1 MNNTINKLLLAGD
14 KFMPEIHL
22 RQPQFT
28 YSACGPF
35 TKHEQ
40 RIQKF
45 RETGDTNYIYKNEL
59 DKACFVHDAAYSD
72 SKDLTKRTVA
82 DKILKNKAF
91 DIAKDPKYY
100 GYQRGLASMVYKF
113 FDSKVASPD
122 KKSEGSG
129 AKHVNTKIIPK
140 NEQLADEIHKPIIR
154 KLKKRKVY
162 SAFKANIWGAIFD
175 LADMQLL
182 SKYNKGIRFLLCVI
196 DIFSKYVWVVPLKD
210 KKGISI
216 VKAFQI
222 ILKQSNR
229 KPNKIWVDKGSEFYN
244 AYFKKWLRDNDI
256 VMYSTHN
263 EGKSVVAERFIR
275 TLKSKIYKYM
285 TSISKN
291 VYIDKLDD
299 IVDEYNNTYH
309 TTIKMKPADVKDNTY
324 INTDKKINNKDPKF
338 KVGDHVRISKYK
350 NIFAKGY
357 MPNWSEEV
365 FFIKKVKNTVSWTYV
380 INDLNR
386 EEITGTFY
394 EKELQKTNQEE
405 FRIEKVIRR
414 KGDKLYVKWKVYNN
428 SFNSWID
435 KASLVQR
442 T

>member
-1 MNNTINKLLLAGD
+1 MNNLINKFLLVGD

-28 YSACGPF
+28 YSACGLF
-35 TKHEQ
+35 TRHEE

-45 RETGDTNYIYKNEL
+45 KETGDTNYVFINAL

-72 SKDLTKRTVA
+72 SKDLTKRTNA
-82 DKILKNKAF
+82 DKNLKNKAF
-91 DIAKDPKYY
+91 DIAKDPKYD

-113 FDSKVASPD
+113 FDSKVS
-122 KKSEGSG
+122 GSG
-129 AKHVNTKIIPK
+129 AKPIPE
-140 NEQLADEIHKPIIR
+140 NEQLANELHKPIIR
-154 KLKKRKVY
+154 KFEKRKVY
-162 SAFKANIWGAIFD
+162 STFKDNIRDFD
-175 LADMQLL
+175 LANMHLL

-196 DIFSKYVWVVPLKD
+196 DIFSKYAWVVTLKD
-210 KKGISI
+210 KKDISI
-216 VKAFQI
+216 VKAFQS
-222 ILKQSNR
+222 ILKQSNQ
-229 KPNKIWVDKGSEFYN
+229 KPSKIWVDKGSEFYN

-263 EGKSVVAERFIR
+263 EEKSVVAERFIK

-309 TTIKMKPADVKDNTY
+309 TTIKMKPIDVKDNTY
-324 INTDKKINNKDPKF
+324 INTSKEINNKDPKF
-338 KVGDHVRISKYK
+338 KDGDRVRISKYK
-350 NIFAKGY
+350 NIFAKGNV
-357 MPNWSEEV
+357 PNWSEEV
-365 FFIKKVKNTVSWTYV
+365 FVIKKVKNTIPWTYV
-380 INDLNR
+380 INDLNS
-386 EEITGTFY
+386 EEIIGTFY
-394 EKELQKTNQEE
+394 QKELQKTNQEE

-414 KGDKLYVKWKVYNN
+414 KGDKLYVKWKGYDN

-435 KASLVQR
+435 KRNLVQR